1 MIRVELT
8 NTRATYDKD
17 PAHPNRAWPID
28 AYWETEVQP
37 KLAPILAKASEW
49 HFLKLPLLGQWY
61 DAAGNPGKFKK
72 WCGRTTCTMVWNW
85 FEVAKGGDPKERYIS
100 FWDGNHEW
108 AMDLR
113 HADGK
118 RAFHT
123 HPINADKPDK
133 PGQPVEGIKTYGLLH
148 GGDDYDYVGL
158 KERQGY
164 LASQLFPWSASETRQ
179 AEAARIAS
187 NELLVEE
194 QFKPI
199 LETLRRNKPVC
210 MWSRLSTTK
219 HRAHIVVVS
228 GYCYL
233 RDATGK
239 LGLWLLIADPSSPHN
254 ESKPQDKG
262 LKKAYVR
269 QFDPASIDPDS
280 TGYVFIQG
288 SWGHAQASLYLL
300 RASFLFT
307 PAPTTLSASENSS
320 LSIKDAAGP
329 LMLDHG
335 YDGSNLYLAPDSELL
350 EVPEALLE
358 SSLNSRSFN
367 YNFLSYP
374 FLRSEGEFA
383 GPVHHYYNSEAQPGG
398 YYPLGLR
405 RNLHPGI
412 HLRPF
417 PPPPEAEPPPPD
429 PKGRPPATPVHA
441 AASGWVVAARLG
453 PPRPEVVE
461 LTGGPPAF
469 VLLRHELREADQ
481 DDESDPI
488 VLYSLYMHLDPLLD
502 IAATADDIPWVARL
516 SKQAYGQVVAIDAE
530 ELPTGALRWAAEELP
545 PDQEVS
551 GQVACYEGEETQLLT
566 YTPKEG
572 GVAAVLKPAPGDV
585 AQAWQGLQGP
595 GVVTFNQ
602 PHLCVHTGEVIGFV
616 APDPVFDA
624 GYAAGD
630 HPMPSGFLHWE
641 LFAPAGEGIQKL
653 VDLAQSE
660 LGVTLDLL
668 ELEAEEDE
676 ADFYGIGELEEKLQ
690 PLLPEGA
697 REPLGSE
704 EAENRGLFKRWNYE
718 HALAG
723 LMRNRSDLSFADPEG
738 IKEDGTFP
746 HGLTP
751 LPPKLNVQ
759 EASDQ
764 EEHLDCGL
772 TYPLALHLDNLS
784 EGDWPEGAT
793 RLELSFSP
801 EGQGFHSAAVELEA
815 GFGSVTEKVQ
825 APAAATEVLVSASD
839 GYLEPVLLEEEDALE
854 VQKEALA
861 ALVPYRWRQVVLR
874 HKNSWSERAFS
885 ESLGRR
891 FNDLDLLAPIY
902 RQTVWW
908 EPGLQDEETPHGE
921 VPVFGEASVFG
932 DVLPK
937 DGEDL
942 DHVHP
947 VTGVWLLNS
956 LLVAKK
962 LRLTEHFEPA
972 QGDEDPNAPI
982 HWGVVSR
989 HPLDQIPL
997 GSTFTVV
1004 IVTGGTANWVPFH
1017 LVAEKEGSRIPIG
1030 HVITKGGVA
1039 VVTFTCTLWGGPWEI
1054 KIEGHESS
1062 ASKVQ
1067 LPTQITSVFPQLG
1080 SVGMP
1085 IQQANGRWDWDV
1097 PFNQRCPD
1105 RMEGWITLWKTR
1117 VAVPEPDDDGD
1128 ASADDDHP
1136 RPIESES
1143 EVLIPIVATKKP
1155 PAAVKKSSKLI
1166 LDTRGF
1172 ITGPE
1177 NSLGCPVPGS
1187 SDSKFKTEDFRF
1199 DGKLFVNLELV
1210 KFLNEV
1216 RLGAISTRVAGVDAA
1231 GCELTIEPWSSATDQ
1246 TKQQKLLDS
1255 AQAVKDKWDKDG
1267 KKVSFK
1273 DLGKSAA
1280 GKYQVQLSIEPPPE
1294 VEEGGVMNV
1303 DFDPSE
1309 ALNELLQELGTIKP
1323 DEFIPVRFGM
1333 VLPSGGWQG
1342 DNYYTDPEDLNSGC
1356 VCHADPREGC
1366 DGKFL
1371 AAVAPTACVVLSG
1384 VKFLHSR
1391 TEEGTKK
1398 LTVSIDLHGGTA
1410 DEWRAAKPLF
1420 HWLGK
1425 TGGSVVTAADGEGK
1439 SVAARLE
1446 VSVKLEDLPT
1456 SEVEFEAKL
1465 TADSPRFNGNEVTV
1479 AAVTIPYD
1487 AKPRLD
1493 ALEVDW
1499 DSHPH
1504 AVVIRAMSHGL
1515 PSDKGFKLRVTG
1527 ADDLGPK
1534 AVFSAANYATRNG
1547 KKTAIAG
1554 SGCRDS
1560 QGYLQAEL
1568 PKEEVWKAFAQ
1579 PDATWSLEFYRP
1591 SGWSNGKVRGLAVQA
1606 SAQNLAI
1613 PPKPDPD
1620 ETQGVANAGVSE

>member
-8 NTRATYDKD
+8 TTRANYDKD

-37 KLAPILAKASEW
+37 KLAPILAKAKEW

-61 DAAGNPGKFKK
+61 NAAGNPNKFKK

-85 FEVAKGGDPKERYIS
+85 FQVAQGGDPKERYIS
-100 FWDGNHEW
+100 FWDGNHDW

-123 HPINADKPDK
+123 HPKNADKPDK
-133 PGQPVEGIKTYGLLH
+133 PGQPVEGISTWGLLN
-148 GGDDYDYVGL
+148 GGKDYDYEGL
-158 KERQGY
+158 KDTQGY
-164 LASQLFPWSASETRQ
+164 IVGDLFPWNTSASRPT
-179 AEAARIAS
+179 EAARIAA

-233 RDATGK
+233 RDASGK

-254 ESKPQDKG
+254 ESNPGTKG

-269 QFDPASIDPDS
+269 QFDPESIDPDS
-280 TGYVFIQG
+280 TGFVFIQG
-288 SWGHAQASLYLL
+288 NFGLAQASLYLL

-307 PAPTTLSASENSS
+307 PAPTTLSAGQYESVS
-320 LSIKDAAGP
+320 KRDADSP

-335 YDGSNLYLAPDSELL
+335 YDGSRLYLAPDSEVL

-441 AASGWVVAARLG
+441 AANGWIVAARLG
-453 PPRPEVVE
+453 PARPDVVE
-461 LTGGPPAF
+461 LTGGPPGF

-488 VLYSLYMHLDPLLD
+488 VLYSLYMHLDPLQES
-502 IAATADDIPWVARL
+502 AAAADDIPWLARL
-516 SKQAYGQVVAIDAE
+516 TRQAHGEAVAIDAK
-530 ELPTGALRWAAEELP
+530 ELPTGALRSLAEHREL
-545 PDQEVS
+545 EEEIS
-551 GQVACYEGEETQLLT
+551 GPVNCHEGEAAHLLQF
-566 YTPKEG
+566 TPAQPG
-572 GVAAVLKPAPGDV
+572 GVAAVLKPPPGDV
-585 AQAWQGLQGP
+585 TQAWEGLRGP

-616 APDPVFDA
+616 APDPMFDA
-624 GYAAGD
+624 GFASGE

-641 LFAPAGEGIQKL
+641 LFAPAGEGVQKIL
-653 VDLAQSE
+653 ELAQSE
-660 LGVTLDLL
+660 LGVELDLL

-690 PLLPEGA
+690 PLLPEAA

-704 EAENRGLFKRWNYE
+704 EADNRGLFKRWNYE
-718 HALAG
+718 KALAG

-738 IKEDGTFP
+738 IADDGTFT

-759 EASDQ
+759 EANDQ
-764 EEHLDCGL
+764 TEHLDCGL
-772 TYPLALHLDNLS
+772 TYPLALHLDNLA
-784 EGDWPEGAT
+784 EGGDWPEAAT

-801 EGQGFHSAAVELEA
+801 DGQGFHSAAVELEP
-815 GFGSVTEKVQ
+815 GFGSVSEKVQ

-861 ALVPYRWRQVVLR
+861 ALIPYRWRQVVLR
-874 HKNSWSERAFS
+874 HKNGWSERAFS

-891 FNDLDLLAPIY
+891 FNDLELLAPIY
-902 RQTVWW
+902 RKTVWW

-921 VPVFGEASVFG
+921 VAVFGEESVFG

-937 DGEDL
+937 DGESI

-947 VTGVWLLNS
+947 VTGTWLLNS
-956 LLVAKK
+956 LLLAKK

-972 QGDEDPNAPI
+972 KGDEDPNAPI
-982 HWGVVSR
+982 HWGVVCR
-989 HPLDQIPL
+989 HPLDQVPL
-997 GSTFTVV
+997 GSEFTIVV
-1004 IVTGGTANWVPFH
+1004 VTGGTSSWTPFH
-1017 LVAEKEGSRIPIG
+1017 FVAEKEGSRIPIG
-1030 HVITKGGVA
+1030 HAITKRGIA
-1039 VVTFTCTLWGGPWEI
+1039 VKSFTCTLWGGPWTI
-1054 KIEGHESS
+1054 KIEGHEEAS
-1062 ASKVQ
+1062 SKVQ
-1067 LPTQITSVFPQLG
+1067 IPNEITTVFPQLG

-1085 IQQANGRWDWDV
+1085 VQQANGRWNWEV

-1105 RMEGWITLWKTR
+1105 RMEGWITLWTTR
-1117 VAVPEPDDDGD
+1117 VGIPEPTDDGD

-1143 EVLIPIVATKKP
+1143 ELLIPIVA
-1155 PAAVKKSSKLI
+1155 VKKTAAPVKSSNKLVV
-1166 LDTRGF
+1166 DERGF

-1177 NSLGCPVPGS
+1177 NVLKCPVPGAT
-1187 SDSKFKTEDFRF
+1187 DSKFSTSDFRVE
-1199 DGKLFVNLELV
+1199 GKLFVNLELV

-1216 RLGAISTRVAGVDAA
+1216 RLGAISTRVAGVDSD
-1231 GCELTIEPWSSATDQ
+1231 GCQLTIQSWSSATDQ
-1246 TKQQKLLDS
+1246 AQQQKLLDS
-1255 AQAVKDKWDKDG
+1255 AQKVQDKWKADG
-1267 KKVSFK
+1267 KEVSYK
-1273 DLGKSAA
+1273 DLGKNDA
-1280 GKYQVQLSIEPPPE
+1280 GVYQVQLSIAPPPE
-1294 VEEGGVMNV
+1294 VEGSGIMTV
-1303 DFDPSE
+1303 DFDPAE
-1309 ALNELLQELGTIKP
+1309 ALNELLQELHPIKP

-1342 DNYYTDPEDLNSGC
+1342 DVYYTDPEDMNSGC
-1356 VCHADPREGC
+1356 VCHADPRQGC
-1366 DGKFL
+1366 DDKFL

-1384 VKFLHSR
+1384 VKFRHSR
-1391 TEEGTKK
+1391 AEEGKSK
-1398 LTVSIDLHGGTA
+1398 LTVSVDLHGGTA
-1410 DEWRAAKPLF
+1410 AEWRAAKPRF
-1420 HWLGK
+1420 SYLGK
-1425 TGGSVVTAADGEGK
+1425 TGGTVVTAADGEG
-1439 SVAARLE
+1439 SAVEARLE
-1446 VSVKLEDLPT
+1446 VSVKLDDLPT
-1456 SEVEFEAKL
+1456 SEVEFEAKV
-1465 TADSPRFNGNEVTV
+1465 TAEKVRFNGNEVTV
-1479 AAVTIPYD
+1479 AALKIPYD

-1493 ALEVDW
+1493 SIEVDW
-1499 DSHPH
+1499 ESHPH
-1504 AVVIRAMSHGL
+1504 AVVIRAKAHGL
-1515 PSDKGFKLRVTG
+1515 PADKGFKLRVTG
-1527 ADDLGPK
+1527 KDALGDK
-1534 AVFSAANYATRNG
+1534 AVFTAANYTTRGG

-1554 SGCRDS
+1554 SGCRDA

-1568 PKEEVWKAFAQ
+1568 PKEEVWKAFAE

-1591 SGWSNGKVRGLAVQA
+1591 WTSGKVRGLPVNA

-1620 ETQGVANAGVSE
+1620 EAHGVANTGVSE